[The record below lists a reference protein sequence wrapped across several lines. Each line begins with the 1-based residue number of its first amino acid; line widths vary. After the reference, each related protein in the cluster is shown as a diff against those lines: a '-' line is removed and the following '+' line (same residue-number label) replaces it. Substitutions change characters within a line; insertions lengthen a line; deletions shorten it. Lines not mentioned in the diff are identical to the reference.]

1 MVSPIPI
8 IKFERKSVAKFT
20 EVIWST
26 NEIKTKLHCGG
37 VCIKN
42 NSVKNQNVSC
52 NAFQYEGKLCK
63 IGNINSEDI
72 STPGNEKVHD
82 I

>member
-1 MVSPIPI
+1 M
-8 IKFERKSVAKFT
+8 AKFT

-52 NAFQYEGKLCK
+52 NAFQHDGKLCK
-63 IGNINSEDI
+63 IGNMNSDDI
-72 STPGNEKVHD
+72 CTSVNENVGTYIFIH
-82 I
+82 IW